1 MKALL
6 RFPYALAVLVFCS
19 TFISAQTPELRT
31 VAARFDSLEQIV
43 LQHDGRV
50 AALSASA
57 DSLAAIIAGRKTAGR
72 GVLQDRALE
81 AALHRADVLAEE
93 LQAAEVARDSAQ
105 QEIRRMAVRVLRY
118 LTLRT
123 RTLERE
129 LQQAEK
135 RGDQALVPHLRR
147 SLAAAGALR
156 RRAEKWLQSENAAI
170 LLAPVHIAPGDSPGL
185 LEEKA
190 DLLMDQADGL
200 RRKARLLQQQV
211 QQAEAEQRL
220 HSRLQAF
227 VEDVQLFDPLSES
240 VGRGEGAG
248 QESFSPELLDRAGR
262 AVDKT
267 GADENLLFSDELL
280 LSVGLAEL
288 TGQAREEGLQSAR
301 ARVQQMLFLAD
312 SLSARARDV
321 LAKARAQQQE
331 ER

>member
-6 RFPYALAVLVFCS
+6 RFSCALSVLIFCS

-50 AALSASA
+50 AALSARA

-93 LQAAEVARDSAQ
+93 LQAAEAARDSAQ

-129 LQQAEK
+129 LRQAEK
-135 RGDQALVPHLRR
+135 RGDQARVPHLRR

-156 RRAEKWLQSENAAI
+156 RKAEKWLQSENAAI

-240 VGRGEGAG
+240 VGRGEEAG
-248 QESFSPELLDRAGR
+248 QESFSPDMLDRDAKKAG
-262 AVDKT
+262 A
-267 GADENLLFSDELL
+267 GENLLFSDELL

>member
-6 RFPYALAVLVFCS
+6 RIPCALAVLIFCS

-50 AALSASA
+50 AALSARA
-57 DSLAAIIAGRKTAGR
+57 DSLAAIIADHKTAGR

-93 LQAAEVARDSAQ
+93 LQAAEAARDSAQ

-118 LTLRT
+118 LAVRT
-123 RTLERE
+123 RTLEHE
-129 LQQAEK
+129 LRQAEK

-240 VGRGEGAG
+240 VGREEGAG
-248 QESFSPELLDRAGR
+248 QESFSPDMLDRA
-262 AVDKT
+262 ANKT
-267 GADENLLFSDELL
+267 GAGENLLFSDELL